1 MELIIL
7 KIKVK
12 FTEMI
17 AKKYLNNN
25 EKESN
30 LTLEIEKNASI
41 DDLLDEIG
49 IPEND
54 RFSIMYTRN
63 GKFMYNDKELHDGD
77 QIKIFPVLG
86 GG

>member
-1 MELIIL
+1 M

-30 LTLEIEKNASI
+30 LTVEIEKNASI
-41 DDLLDEIG
+41 NRLLDQIG
-49 IPEND
+49 IPASD
-54 RFSIMYTRN
+54 RYSIMYTRN
-63 GKFMYNDKELHDGD
+63 GKFMYNDKKLHDGD